1 MIFENGKVYD
11 ILKWFAAPGCPAIA
25 TLLITV
31 AEILRG
37 NGVAQNVTMWF
48 GIAGAI
54 VAAIGTCLGE
64 FTRVSSKRYWE
75 NKQDDEFTIINEEE
89 Q

>member
-1 MIFENGKVYD
+1 MIFKDGKIYD
-11 ILKWFAAPGCPAIA
+11 ILKWFASPGCPAIA

-31 AEILRG
+31 GEILRA
-37 NGVAQNVTMWF
+37 NNVAQSVTMWF

-64 FTRVSSKRYWE
+64 FTRVSSKKYWE
-75 NKQDDEFTIINEEE
+75 SRPDSTPIDQNEKED
-89 Q
+89 

>member
-11 ILKWFAAPGCPAIA
+11 ILKWFASPGCPAIA

-31 AEILRG
+31 AEILRS
-37 NGVAQNVTMWF
+37 NSVAQNVTMWF

-64 FTRVSSKRYWE
+64 FTRISSKKYWD
-75 NKQDDEFTIINEEE
+75 NKNSDSTDIEMEG
-89 Q
+89 